1 MTFQIQHE
9 SKVCNV
15 ILSITRFTKWK
26 RKSYLDMKIL
36 FLDIDK
42 TEKWIYN
49 EIRKHY
55 SFITYKFS

>member
-49 EIRKHY
+49 E
-55 SFITYKFS
+55 